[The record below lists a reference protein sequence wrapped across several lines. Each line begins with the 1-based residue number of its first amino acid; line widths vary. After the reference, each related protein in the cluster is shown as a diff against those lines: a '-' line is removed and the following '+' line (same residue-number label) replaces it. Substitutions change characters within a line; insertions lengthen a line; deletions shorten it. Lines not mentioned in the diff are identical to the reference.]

1 MRQKIIYAIILVFF
15 LGINTIAKSQT
26 DISLSTHWNNRANY
40 NPASIARTDYI
51 YLFSNVRKQWENI
64 SGAPTV
70 FNVQASGYVDKLN
83 SALGISLVSDK
94 IGLTQAINPMITYAY
109 RISNDDTWSLSMGL
123 SGGVFSRTLDGSLFD
138 PLTLF
143 DPLLYNNQ
151 VKILQPDA
159 NAGIEF
165 QSINYIFGIASTHL
179 FSIGKNENLFLNSNH
194 RYVYAIYKNTDLLMF
209 NYNFGLKV
217 ENRYNITD
225 LEVNG
230 EIRFKH
236 STGLTTGPREM
247 ISIGLTYRTSQQ
259 MTFLFGVNITPDFRV
274 GYAYD
279 LNLVPGYYRNSTN
292 EIMLEYRIPTNER
305 ASCALCRKDGNWYD

>member
-1 MRQKIIYAIILVFF
+1 M
-15 LGINTIAKSQT
+15 
-26 DISLSTHWNNRANY
+26 
-40 NPASIARTDYI
+40 
-51 YLFSNVRKQWENI
+51 
-64 SGAPTV
+64 
-70 FNVQASGYVDKLN
+70 
-83 SALGISLVSDK
+83 
-94 IGLTQAINPMITYAY
+94 
-109 RISNDDTWSLSMGL
+109 
-123 SGGVFSRTLDGSLFD
+123 
-138 PLTLF
+138 
-143 DPLLYNNQ
+143 
-151 VKILQPDA
+151 QPDA